1 MFSLALFYFGYG
13 FLWYPYNANNRVPLT
28 LHSSAETE
36 MNFKYNQNAQIYP
49 RAHIHILQI
58 NKYAIPLTFT
68 VNVKRVK
75 NEISSFEFR
84 FI

>member
-1 MFSLALFYFGYG
+1 MTNRFKYG
-13 FLWYPYNANNRVPLT
+13 VLSDAYNANNRVPLT
-28 LHSSAETE
+28 SHSCAETE

-58 NKYAIPLTFT
+58 NKYVIPLTFT

-75 NEISSFEFR
+75 NEITSSEFR